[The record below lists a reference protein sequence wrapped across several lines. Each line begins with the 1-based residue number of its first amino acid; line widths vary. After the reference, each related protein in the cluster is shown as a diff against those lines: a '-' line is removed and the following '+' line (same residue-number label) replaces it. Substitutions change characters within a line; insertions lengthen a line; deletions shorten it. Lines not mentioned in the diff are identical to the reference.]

1 MCVCVCVGV
10 CVGGRGVCSYSKVR
24 RGDLER
30 NFIANSEWALL
41 EALCVVLFE
50 DILVQMCVA

>member
-1 MCVCVCVGV
+1 MCVWGEWVCW
-10 CVGGRGVCSYSKVR
+10 CWCTCSYSKVR